1 MSKNAIKYLIGFGIG
16 FVGGYL
22 LGVHIENNRVI
33 EEKDKEIMDLFNKN
47 RKKLDELYRT
57 IDELEGK
64 DLEPGTMSF
73 EVEPDLSIVNY
84 SKEYYIE
91 PDEPPVDKA
100 SEPDT
105 EIEVI
110 SPDEYRAD
118 ENFYVE
124 EPWQYYSDDILATLS
139 DEVVDDVDGTVGRE
153 SLNHFGDF
161 GDDEDVLYVKN
172 WKTETYYQVIRIHQT
187 FFEVTGIEHFG

>member
-1 MSKNAIKYLIGFGIG
+1 MKKYLIGFLAGTV
-16 FVGGYL
+16 VGGAIGYFAATKKNEKESDE
-22 LGVHIENNRVI
+22 IINNML
-33 EEKDKEIMDLFNKN
+33 DNH
-47 RKKLDELYRT
+47 RKRLDELYRT

-64 DLEPGTMSF
+64 DLEPGTKSF
-73 EVEPDLSIVNY
+73 DVEPDLSIVNY
-84 SKEYYIE
+84 SREYYIE

-110 SPDEYRAD
+110 SPDEYKAD

-124 EPWQYYSDDILATLS
+124 EPWQYYSDNILATLS
-139 DEVVDDVDGTVGRE
+139 DEVVEDVDGTVGRE

>member
-1 MSKNAIKYLIGFGIG
+1 MKRYLIGFLAGTI
-16 FVGGYL
+16 VGGAIGYFAATKKNEKESDEIINNML
-22 LGVHIENNRVI
+22 ENH
-33 EEKDKEIMDLFNKN
+33 
-47 RKKLDELYRT
+47 RKRLDELYRT

-73 EVEPDLSIVNY
+73 DVEPDLSTVNY
-84 SKEYYIE
+84 SREYYIE

-110 SPDEYRAD
+110 SPDEYKAD

-124 EPWQYYSDDILATLS
+124 EPWQYYSDNILATLS
-139 DEVVDDVDGTVGRE
+139 DEVVEDVDGTVGRE